1 MREFNTIKTV
11 SLPAAAASATT
22 DPIDVGTGPHRAN
35 FEVHLELPATP
46 SLANTKSITL
56 TLEECDTI
64 DGSFTTVPTVGNMS
78 VTGANSAGAAA
89 KLFRFYLP
97 PIHKRFIRGK
107 AAVEASGGDN
117 TAKKLTLALDL

>member
-1 MREFNTIKTV
+1 MRELNTIKTV
-11 SLPAAAASATT
+11 SLPAAGSSAQT
-22 DPIDVGTGPHRAN
+22 DPIDVGTGPQRGN

-46 SLANTKSITL
+46 SLADTKKITL

-64 DGSFTTVPTVGNMS
+64 DGSYTTMPTVGNMS
-78 VTGANSAGAAA
+78 VTGASSAGAAA

-97 PIHKRFIRGK
+97 PIHKRFIRGA
-107 AAVEASGGDN
+107 AAVEASGGNN